1 MIKRL
6 WDAME
11 ANAHMKTKARKKFSK
26 ILGAEYNTYQKKY
39 FEKWKD
45 HREEHKK
52 AVLHKK

>member
-6 WDAME
+6 WDAIE
-11 ANAHMKTKARKKFSK
+11 ANAHLKTKARKKFGK
-26 ILGAEYNTYQKKY
+26 ILGTEYKKVQKNV
-39 FEKWKD
+39 FDKWKD